1 MNGGKKPIVS
11 PFRFWMPNVCEGSK
25 VSFWVIWLLGWFFFF
40 QFILFLLGLADS
52 CLASNS
58 RLCSDGGSKILMDK
72 IVVLHHLENLACK
85 FSPGL
90 ELIQA

>member
-1 MNGGKKPIVS
+1 MEA
-11 PFRFWMPNVCEGSK
+11 RFFSGTS
-25 VSFWVIWLLGWFFFF
+25 L

-52 CLASNS
+52 CLANKS
-58 RLCSDGGSKILMDK
+58 RLCSDDGSKLLMDK

-90 ELIQA
+90 QQI